1 MTYLFDRTDEIP
13 TKINRTVDG
22 DDEGLKQ
29 NVHFI
34 IKNGGNVQNDAAHD
48 FK

>member
-1 MTYLFDRTDEIP
+1 MTYLFDRTDE
-13 TKINRTVDG
+13 NQYRTVDG
-22 DDEGLKQ
+22 EDEGLKQ